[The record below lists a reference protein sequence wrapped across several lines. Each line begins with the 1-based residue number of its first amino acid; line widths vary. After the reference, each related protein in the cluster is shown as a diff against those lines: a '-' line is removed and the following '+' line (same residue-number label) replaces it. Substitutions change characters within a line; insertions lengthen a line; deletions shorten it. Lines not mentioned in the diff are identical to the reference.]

1 MSTYKFLG
9 DYPDND
15 EGDWTDSLQGVTHN
29 NDGYWIFTQKTRIFK
44 FHISENLATA
54 SRAGNSNTEPMPE
67 SLERQK
73 YNHFGDPDYILL
85 NGDGYLFVPVEGDE
99 GPSEDKP
106 VIAVFRDSGGGGG
119 LEFLDWELLPK
130 QARAG
135 WCAISPIDRM
145 LYTSSNKVDSDSPI
159 RRFKIDFNR
168 LLATDKLCLK
178 LEEPDIVLRDKD
190 EQPIEIKPYMQGGT
204 FSPDGKLYIVS
215 GRTRSGNA
223 KGGILAGLVGVLTG
237 GGLVGGVIG
246 FVIGFAADDDSWK
259 ARYGGIRVF
268 DQTGILLEKSSTE
281 GTGFK
286 YAYKP
291 GFRNN
296 QEPEGITY
304 WDTDQLTG
312 ERHAGIAGQLHGI
325 LLSKQYV
332 GDGVDG
338 VVDMLGDVVVDEVEV
353 VGDDNIWLK
362 HYSVTP
368 IPNGTG
374 TSPPAFDITSSFCVN
389 RNAQLAG
396 EHEVHNLD
404 ASCPHLP
411 KPDNRRELGSHP
423 SCVEAVIAAS
433 ELYENVDGC
442 AYCAPK
448 CNTR

>member
-15 EGDWTDSLQGVTHN
+15 EGDWTSSLQGVTHN
-29 NDGYWIFTQKTRIFK
+29 DDGYWIFTQKTRIFK
-44 FHISENLATA
+44 FHISEDLAAA
-54 SRAGNSNTEPMPE
+54 SAAGDPNSEPMPE
-67 SLERQK
+67 PLVRRK
-73 YNHFGDPDYILL
+73 CNHFGDPDYILL
-85 NGDGYLFVPVEGDE
+85 NGVGYLFVPVEGEDGGVCQDE
-99 GPSEDKP
+99 P
-106 VIAVFRDSGGGGG
+106 VIAVFRDSGGGGS
-119 LEFLDWELLPK
+119 LEFVDWALLPE

-135 WCAISPIDRM
+135 WCAISPVNRL
-145 LYTSSNKVDSDSPI
+145 LYTSSNKVDSETPMI
-159 RRFKIDFNR
+159 LRYKIDFNR
-168 LLATDKLCLK
+168 LLATDKLSFPSESEL
-178 LEEPDIVLRDKD
+178 ILRDKD
-190 EQPIEIKPYMQGGT
+190 EQPIEIKPYMQGGA

-215 GRTRSGNA
+215 GRIRSGNA
-223 KGGILAGLVGVLTG
+223 SGGILAGLVGVLTG

-259 ARYGGIRVF
+259 ARHGGIRVF
-268 DQTGILLEKSSTE
+268 DQTGILLEKSSTS
-281 GTGFK
+281 GAGFK
-286 YAYKP
+286 YAYRP
-291 GFRNN
+291 GFQHN

-304 WDTDQLTG
+304 WDTDQLAG

-325 LLSKQYV
+325 LLNKQEAGDVAGEVV
-332 GDGVDG
+332 GDGVELVAG
-338 VVDMLGDVVVDEVEV
+338 N
-353 VGDDNIWLK
+353 DNIWLK

-368 IPNGTG
+368 IPNG

-389 RNAQLAG
+389 RNAQQTG

-411 KPDNRRELGSHP
+411 KPDNRRDLGSHP
-423 SCVEAVIAAS
+423 SCGEAIIAAS